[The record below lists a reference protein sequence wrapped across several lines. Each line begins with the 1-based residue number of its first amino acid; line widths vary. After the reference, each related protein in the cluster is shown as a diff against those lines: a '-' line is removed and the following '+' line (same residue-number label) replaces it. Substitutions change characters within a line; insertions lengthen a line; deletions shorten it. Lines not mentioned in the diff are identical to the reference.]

1 MKLWPRLLHTASWLV
16 SPLLLLAL
24 WHWAASSGQFAA
36 NLLVAPLEVWQS
48 FVEGLDSGELS
59 EHLHYSLS
67 RLGLGFL
74 AGALPGLAFGVAMAL
89 SRQVRIYCA
98 PLFHALRQIPTLAL
112 IPMFVLLLGID
123 ESFKI
128 SVVAITLFFPVAL
141 ATSEAVRDIPR
152 GHFEVARVYRLPLP
166 TVLWQVALPAA
177 APGIVTGLRIGLTR
191 AWVVL
196 VASELLAADS
206 GLGQMIE
213 LSRQLLRID
222 LVMVGMLVIGVVG
235 FLIDGLF
242 RLLERRLSRWKVLR

>member
-1 MKLWPRLLHTASWLV
+1 MKRLSRLLHAASWLV

-24 WHWAASSGQFAA
+24 WHWAASSGEFAG

-48 FVEGLDSGELS
+48 FNEGLDSGELS

-67 RLGLGFL
+67 RLGLGFV
-74 AGALPGLAFGVAMAL
+74 AGAMPGLAFGVAMAL
-89 SRQVRIYCA
+89 SRQVEIYCA

-112 IPMFVLLLGID
+112 IPMLVLLLGID

-141 ATSEAVRDIPR
+141 ATSEAVQDIPR
-152 GHFEVARVYRLPLP
+152 SHFEVARVYRLPLP
-166 TVLWQVALPAA
+166 TVLCQVALPAA

-235 FLIDGLF
+235 FAIDALF